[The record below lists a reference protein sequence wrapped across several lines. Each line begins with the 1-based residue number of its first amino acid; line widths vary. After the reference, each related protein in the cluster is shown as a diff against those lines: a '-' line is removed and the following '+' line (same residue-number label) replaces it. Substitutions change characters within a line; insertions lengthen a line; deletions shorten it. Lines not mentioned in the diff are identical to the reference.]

1 MADKKKSEDAEVA
14 VEPKK
19 KPILLF
25 IIIGVVMLAVGAGGA
40 FFFLSSPS
48 DDEAAIEAE
57 LEKEAEEGPKKP
69 DTSMPDDIGV
79 VKELP
84 PFVVNL
90 ADPQARHFL
99 KASISLELKDEESAE
114 LVDKL
119 MPRIRNDV
127 LMLFSSQTMEDII
140 SQEGKVRLRDEIIA
154 RISHILGPGHL
165 KNVYFTQFVVQ

>member
-1 MADKKKSEDAEVA
+1 MADEKKKSED
-14 VEPKK
+14 VELEEGARK
-19 KPILLF
+19 KPVLLF
-25 IIIGVVMLAVGAGGA
+25 IIIGVIVLAAAGGGA
-40 FFFLSSPS
+40 YFFLSSSPS
-48 DDEAAIEAE
+48 EEE
-57 LEKEAEEGPKKP
+57 LAKEIEKEAQKEPRKP
-69 DTSMPDDIGV
+69 DTSWSQDIGV

-99 KASISLELKDEESAE
+99 KASISLELKDDESAE

-119 MPRIRNDV
+119 MPRIRNDI

-154 RISHILGPGHL
+154 RVSHILGPGRL

>member
-1 MADKKKSEDAEVA
+1 MAGDSKKNED
-14 VEPKK
+14 VELQGGAKK

-25 IIIGVVMLAVGAGGA
+25 VLIGVIILLAAGGGA
-40 FFFLSSPS
+40 FFFLSSSPS
-48 DDEAAIEAE
+48 DEEIAQEI
-57 LEKEAEEGPKKP
+57 EKEAQKEPPKP
-69 DTSMPDDIGV
+69 DTSVTQDIGV
-79 VKELP
+79 IKELS

-99 KASISLELKDEESAE
+99 KASISLELKDDESAE

-119 MPRIRNDV
+119 KPRIRNDI

-154 RISHILGPGHL
+154 RVSHILGPGRL

>member
-1 MADKKKSEDAEVA
+1 MAEETKKEENGKKKKS
-14 VEPKK
+14 P
-19 KPILLF
+19 LLF
-25 IIIGVVMLAVGAGGA
+25 IIIGVVIVLLAAGGGA
-40 FFFLSSPS
+40 FFLLSSGG
-48 DDEAAIEAE
+48 DEEIAQEIEKDQAKEPPKPELTAAQEIGIIKE
-57 LEKEAEEGPKKP
+57 LE
-69 DTSMPDDIGV
+69 
-79 VKELP
+79 

-99 KASISLELKDEESAE
+99 KASISLELADEESGE

-119 MPRIRNDV
+119 KPRIRNDI

-154 RISHILGPGHL
+154 RISHILGPNRL